1 MTEEFDRGA
10 ALDKFNIA
18 DRVAIVTGGAGLL
31 GRSHALTL
39 ASAGAAVVIA
49 DVRKQAAQD
58 AADDVRA
65 ATGRGCLPLMVDVS
79 DAESVRTMV
88 YLVLERYG
96 RIDILVNNAAL
107 DPKFDREHAG
117 GHSTSFEEFS
127 LEAWQ
132 QAMDVNVTGMFLC
145 AQAVAP
151 TMVEA
156 GQGVIVNVS
165 STYGIVG
172 PDQRLY
178 QREGQPLQIKPVTYS
193 VAKAAALGLTRY
205 LATYFA
211 GKGIRVNALTPGGV
225 FADHDDEFVRR
236 YSAKTVLGRMAEKE
250 EISSALLFLVSDA
263 SSYMTGANLVV
274 DGGWTAW

>member
-1 MTEEFDRGA
+1 MTEELSQGSAF
-10 ALDKFNIA
+10 DKFDIA

-31 GRSHALTL
+31 GRSHAMTL
-39 ASAGAAVVIA
+39 ASAGAAVVLA
-49 DVRKQAAQD
+49 DVREQAAED
-58 AADDVRA
+58 TADDVRA
-65 ATGRGCLPLMVDVS
+65 ATGRGCLPLALDVS
-79 DAESVRTMV
+79 DAGSVGTMV
-88 YLVLERYG
+88 KQVLERYG

-117 GHSTSFEEFS
+117 RHPTRFEEFP
-127 LEAWQ
+127 LDAWQ
-132 QAMDVNVTGMFLC
+132 QAMDVNITGMFLC
-145 AQAVAP
+145 AQAVSP

-156 GQGVIVNVS
+156 GQGVIVNIS

-178 QREGQPLQIKPVTYS
+178 QREGQPQQIKPVTYS

>member
-1 MTEEFDRGA
+1 MTEEFDRGS
-10 ALDKFNIA
+10 ALDKFDIA

-65 ATGRGCLPLMVDVS
+65 ATGRGCLPLTVDVS

>member
-1 MTEEFDRGA
+1 MTEEFDRGS
-10 ALDKFNIA
+10 ALDKFDIA

>member
-1 MTEEFDRGA
+1 MTEELNEGSA
-10 ALDKFNIA
+10 SDKFDIT

-31 GRSHALTL
+31 GRSHAMTL
-39 ASAGAAVVIA
+39 ASAGAAVIIA
-49 DVRKQAAQD
+49 DVRKRAAEET
-58 AADDVRA
+58 ADDVRA
-65 ATGRGCLPLMVDVS
+65 TTGRECLPLEVDVS
-79 DAESVRTMV
+79 DGASVEAMV
-88 YLVLERYG
+88 KQVLERHG

-117 GHSTSFEEFS
+117 QHPTSFEEFP

-132 QAMDVNVTGMFLC
+132 QAMDVNITGMFLC

-151 TMVEA
+151 TMVAA
-156 GQGVIVNVS
+156 GRGAIVNIS
-165 STYGIVG
+165 STYGLVG

-178 QREGQPLQIKPVTYS
+178 EREGKLQQFKPVTYS

-236 YSAKTVLGRMAEKE
+236 YSAKTLLGRMAEKE